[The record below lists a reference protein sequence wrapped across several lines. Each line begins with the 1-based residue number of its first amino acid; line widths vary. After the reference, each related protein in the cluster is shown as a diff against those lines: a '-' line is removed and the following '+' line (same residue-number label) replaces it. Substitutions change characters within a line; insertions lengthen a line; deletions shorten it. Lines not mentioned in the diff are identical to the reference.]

1 MDFGNLKLGITKKK
15 PEHNPLMSSS
25 PEDESMLRELE
36 LSKIMCDP
44 NQPRKEIDPTELDEL
59 AQNIEQ
65 HGLLQ
70 PIVVRPHPEQAGY
83 FIIIA
88 GERRYKACQVLS
100 KPTIQALVRNDV
112 TETSLGYLQMAENL
126 KRENLKFYE
135 IAEFI
140 GSKVQAG
147 EKKGTIAKK
156 LGMRSDLIS
165 QYMAWHEAPQW
176 LKELKDRIPSVRIF
190 YDFAKEAEQHGDD
203 LQSFI
208 GTLPEGEPL
217 NNVALKAF
225 RDSLEQ
231 ITLSPLA
238 SEDKPQLS
246 ADSPTLFQEPEPEA
260 TTPEANAADHGGEAP
275 AADDDT
281 LSEDGEILPYCNI
294 TETKTGESE
303 LVEPADDSYEPDFG
317 RADDQAAEAEPEAAN
332 FDFLEPESNLSDDA
346 APEADDAPEVEP
358 DHEVD
363 HEADSTADD
372 PAEDSALD
380 FEAGADNESADD
392 AALAQDE
399 DEHQLLKHPLILG
412 HVESR
417 EAELLYQHQPNADG
431 FVWVRYEDGTTE
443 SVLAERFV
451 LNRIVAA

>member
-156 LGMRSDLIS
+156 LGMRSDQIS

-176 LKELKDRIPSVRIF
+176 LKELKDRFSSARNF
-190 YDFAKEAEQHGDD
+190 YEFTKEAESHSDD

-208 GTLPEGEPL
+208 GALPESEPL
-217 NNVALKAF
+217 NNGTLKAF

-238 SEDKPQLS
+238 SEDEPQLS

-281 LSEDGEILPYCNI
+281 PSEDGEILPYCNI
-294 TETKTGESE
+294 TKTETGESE
-303 LVEPADDSYEPDFG
+303 PVEPADDSYEPDFG
-317 RADDQAAEAEPEAAN
+317 RADDQAAEAEPEAAD
-332 FDFLEPESNLSDDA
+332 FDFLEPDAAASDVA
-346 APEADDAPEVEP
+346 APESEDET
-358 DHEVD
+358 DHE
-363 HEADSTADD
+363 ENSTADD
-372 PAEDSALD
+372 VAADGMLDLTAEDDS
-380 FEAGADNESADD
+380 ESAED

-399 DEHQLLKHPLILG
+399 DEPQLLKHPLILG

-443 SVLAERFV
+443 SVLAERFM